1 MLKNLQCAGFLSSLP
16 YFYRAKVLNN
26 YLLCD
31 IIKRSFGTFSGDRM
45 KYDFKFL
52 SLILW
57 VTQFGLSV
65 LFPLCAMLFLALWL
79 QQKFD
84 LSLLVLLPFG
94 VLGLL
99 ISVSTAKSCLR
110 SLRRDAEEAAG
121 EKKKVKP
128 LSFNEHK

>member
-1 MLKNLQCAGFLSSLP
+1 MLKNLQAAGFLSSLP

>member
-1 MLKNLQCAGFLSSLP
+1 MLKNLQRAGFLSSLP
-16 YFYRAKVLNN
+16 YFYRVKVLNN

-31 IIKRSFGTFSGDRM
+31 IIKRSIGTFSGDRM

-65 LFPLCAMLFLALWL
+65 LFPLCGMLFVGVWL

-84 LSLLVLLPFG
+84 WSMLSLAPF
-94 VLGLL
+94 VALGLL
-99 ISVSTAKSCLR
+99 ISVSTAKTCIK
-110 SLRRDAEEAAG
+110 SLLRDAEEASG

>member
-1 MLKNLQCAGFLSSLP
+1 MLKNLQRAGFLSSLP
-16 YFYRAKVLNN
+16 YFCRVKVLNN

-110 SLRRDAEEAAG
+110 SLRRDAEEASG
-121 EKKKVKP
+121 EKKKVQP

>member
-1 MLKNLQCAGFLSSLP
+1 
-16 YFYRAKVLNN
+16 
-26 YLLCD
+26 
-31 IIKRSFGTFSGDRM
+31 
-45 KYDFKFL
+45 
-52 SLILW
+52 
-57 VTQFGLSV
+57 
-65 LFPLCAMLFLALWL
+65 MLFLALWL

-110 SLRRDAEEAAG
+110 SLRRDAEEASG

-128 LSFNEHK
+128 LSFNEHR

>member
-1 MLKNLQCAGFLSSLP
+1 
-16 YFYRAKVLNN
+16 
-26 YLLCD
+26 
-31 IIKRSFGTFSGDRM
+31 M

-110 SLRRDAEEAAG
+110 SLRRDAEEASG
-121 EKKKVKP
+121 EKPKVKP

>member
-1 MLKNLQCAGFLSSLP
+1 MLKNLQRAGFLSSLP
-16 YFYRAKVLNN
+16 YFYRVKVLNN

-65 LFPLCAMLFLALWL
+65 LFPFCAMLFLALWL

-128 LSFNEHK
+128 LSFNEHR